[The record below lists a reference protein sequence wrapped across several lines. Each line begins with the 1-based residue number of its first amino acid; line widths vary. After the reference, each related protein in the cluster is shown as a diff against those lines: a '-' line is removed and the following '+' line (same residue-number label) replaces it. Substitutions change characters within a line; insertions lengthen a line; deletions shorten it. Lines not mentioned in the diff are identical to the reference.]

1 MLRWGHQPWRRRR
14 RANGAWIGRED
25 GELTRPFLDFG
36 ARQWGRQREHSYDTL
51 SPRRPPNAPTRASPS
66 HPVAHSAE
74 TGLRVRACVATRPCL
89 LLRHR
94 LHAPRP
100 FRLLR
105 RARGEAR
112 ASTVVWR
119 TCSPTRVPRHQNTKP
134 RLLRP
139 PSWLLPFTYAPA
151 LGTATQRKSP
161 RTGNMFPGNGG
172 WASTWMNQPPLP
184 DLNIYSFSADVA
196 VPFPFFFL
204 SLGTG
209 RD

>member
-1 MLRWGHQPWRRRR
+1 METKKKVERRVE
-14 RANGAWIGRED
+14 WED

-36 ARQWGRQREHSYDTL
+36 ARQWGQQREHSYDTL

-66 HPVAHSAE
+66 PPVAHSCRDRAS
-74 TGLRVRACVATRPCL
+74 RACVR
-89 LLRHR
+89 RHS
-94 LHAPRP
+94 PVSP
-100 FRLLR
+100 PPPPP
-105 RARGEAR
+105 AR
-112 ASTVVWR
+112 APPLSPSSSGPRRSTGFDRRLTYVL
-119 TCSPTRVPRHQNTKP
+119 THSSAPPPEHKASPSS
-134 RLLRP
+134 P
-139 PSWLLPFTYAPA
+139 PFVATPLHVHPA

-172 WASTWMNQPPLP
+172 WISTWMNQPPLP

-204 SLGTG
+204 SLSTG